1 MSKRNQTRLDS
12 CLFGVVTG
20 GWPERALEPEHA
32 ATVAV
37 EATLLIASLLP
48 ATQGS
53 AVTWMGWLAAA
64 WPLGLVYFVGG
75 VVVAARQFAP

>member
-1 MSKRNQTRLDS
+1 M
-12 CLFGVVTG
+12 
-20 GWPERALEPEHA
+20 
-32 ATVAV
+32 